1 MTSYQTQQPILQE
14 YLAICTQFPDKPL
27 GKKQRKER
35 HQALMNWL
43 HQPCDDI
50 VSIAE
55 LYAFQK
61 AHAALPLGKPFCTK
75 VIVPA
80 VLADMEKG
88 NIDGLRFLFEN
99 SQAKP
104 AFEIGTAEDFVEI
117 LCAETGHR
125 YNPYQLAD
133 MILNREPQNQ
143 AALQHK
149 YFLLRRYFAF
159 SIHEVPY
166 GILNGMDFAEPS
178 ALPAMIQDLAEFA
191 EICRKLS
198 IDEEPFIR
206 KTAALYHAYAAYLN
220 AAEKYDDFAD
230 YLVRHSIPF

>member
-1 MTSYQTQQPILQE
+1 MKSFVRRRDI
-14 YLAICTQFPDKPL
+14 AIIRT
-27 GKKQRKER
+27 
-35 HQALMNWL
+35 
-43 HQPCDDI
+43 
-50 VSIAE
+50 
-55 LYAFQK
+55 
-61 AHAALPLGKPFCTK
+61 
-75 VIVPA
+75 
-80 VLADMEKG
+80 
-88 NIDGLRFLFEN
+88 
-99 SQAKP
+99 
-104 AFEIGTAEDFVEI
+104 
-117 LCAETGHR
+117 
-125 YNPYQLAD
+125 
-133 MILNREPQNQ
+133 NREPQNQ